1 MQVKRRQTCKHF
13 LLNEKSQDKSTVIVY
28 FPSIFF
34 YQYTVY
40 QEIYKYL
47 SSLTLVPVIGAQT
60 HINTKQNKQYDR
72 LKWKKNY

>member
-1 MQVKRRQTCKHF
+1 MKKVKISPPSLFIF
-13 LLNEKSQDKSTVIVY
+13 LL
-28 FPSIFF
+28 FFF